1 MTLDMTKGKP
11 LALLIRFAVPLM
23 IGNIF
28 QQLYNLVDTVIVGR
42 FVGADALAAVGTTGI
57 VCFLMCSLMIGLSV
71 GAGIVVS
78 QFFGVGNIEKLKSA
92 VVSLIW
98 LTVIVTV
105 TMSLIGFFGAR
116 AFLTLLQVPENIL
129 EDAVAYLQ
137 ICSAFLLGMALYNAT
152 ASILRSVGDSKTPL
166 IAMVVSSVTNVGLNF
181 LFVLVFRMGVKGVAY
196 GTVISQIIS
205 AVICMERLIKNRKEI
220 GLENLPLVP
229 DKDMVWVIVR
239 AGIPSAVQSSL
250 ISLGGISVQGLV
262 NTFGTSTMA
271 AYAAVVRIDSIAV
284 QIVVA
289 IANALSVF
297 TGQNIGLGYMDR
309 IKEALYKTLA
319 LMMGICVALGV
330 LVFLFRR
337 PMLSLF
343 LDPVEAAEAIEIG
356 CEYMMII
363 GVAYVISGVMN
374 SYLNVIRGAGD
385 VNASFLAG
393 IAEIAGRLVFAYLL
407 VIPLG
412 TLGIWLATPLSW
424 GCGCIYSVYRYY
436 SGKWKDKKFV

>member
-1 MTLDMTKGKP
+1 M
-11 LALLIRFAVPLM
+11 
-23 IGNIF
+23 
-28 QQLYNLVDTVIVGR
+28 DTVIVGR

-105 TMSLIGFFGAR
+105 TMSLIGVFGAR

-220 GLENLPLVP
+220 GLENLLELMLNL
-229 DKDMVWVIVR
+229 K
-239 AGIPSAVQSSL
+239 L
-250 ISLGGISVQGLV
+250 L
-262 NTFGTSTMA
+262 NT
-271 AYAAVVRIDSIAV
+271 
-284 QIVVA
+284 
-289 IANALSVF
+289 
-297 TGQNIGLGYMDR
+297 
-309 IKEALYKTLA
+309 
-319 LMMGICVALGV
+319 
-330 LVFLFRR
+330 
-337 PMLSLF
+337 
-343 LDPVEAAEAIEIG
+343 AE
-356 CEYMMII
+356 
-363 GVAYVISGVMN
+363 N
-374 SYLNVIRGAGD
+374 
-385 VNASFLAG
+385 F
-393 IAEIAGRLVFAYLL
+393 
-407 VIPLG
+407 
-412 TLGIWLATPLSW
+412 
-424 GCGCIYSVYRYY
+424 
-436 SGKWKDKKFV
+436 